1 MASRPKKTS
10 DPQPAPLLQSL
21 DLLETIYGR
30 TRFIPRFD
38 PMEELI
44 SCILSQS
51 SSDSSSF
58 PAFTRLRA
66 AFPDWLV
73 MAQAPPEE
81 ITPLIKAAGLANQKT
96 KAIQSCLKEI
106 YARLGNFDLEFLRSM
121 PEPEAM
127 KWLTSLAGVG
137 PKTASIVL
145 CFAFGRAAIPVD
157 THVHRVSQRL
167 GWIGPKTNETKAHKE
182 LSAMVPAQDAWR
194 FHTLLIQHG
203 RLICKAPKPICTEC
217 PLLELCPKLGL
228 AAASTS
234 K

>member
-1 MASRPKKTS
+1 MASRTKKSTLPK
-10 DPQPAPLLQSL
+10 PAPLLQSL
-21 DLLETIYGR
+21 DLLETLYGR

-51 SSDSSSF
+51 SSDASSF

-66 AFPDWLV
+66 VYPDWLA

-81 ITPLIKAAGLANQKT
+81 ITPLIKAAGLSNQKT
-96 KAIQSCLKEI
+96 KAIQTCLLEI
-106 YARLGNFDLEFLRSM
+106 HSRLGGFDLELLREM

-167 GWIGPKTNETKAHKE
+167 GWIGPKTNEIKAHKE
-182 LSAMVPAQDAWR
+182 LSAMVPAEDAWR

-203 RLICKAPKPICTEC
+203 RLICKAPKPLCSQC
-217 PLLELCPKLGL
+217 PLVVLCPFALSVLL
-228 AAASTS
+228 AT

>member
-1 MASRPKKTS
+1 MAGKSTKNAVPGS
-10 DPQPAPLLQSL
+10 APLIESL
-21 DLLETIYGR
+21 DRLETHYGKI
-30 TRFIPRFD
+30 RFIPRFE

-66 AFPDWLV
+66 AFPDWLAI
-73 MAQAPPEE
+73 AQAAPEE

-96 KAIQSCLKEI
+96 KAIQSCLNEI
-106 YARLGNFDLEFLRSM
+106 YDRLGNFDLEFLRHM

-127 KWLTSLAGVG
+127 RWLTSLAGVG

-167 GWIGPKTNETKAHKE
+167 GFIGPKTNEIKAHKE
-182 LSAMVPAQDAWR
+182 LSAMVLTADAWR

-203 RLICKAPKPICTEC
+203 RQICKAPKPLCHDC
-217 PLLELCPKLGL
+217 PVRELCPSSQAL
-228 AAASTS
+228 AMA
-234 K
+234 

>member
-1 MASRPKKTS
+1 MAARTNKIS
-10 DPQPAPLLQSL
+10 DLGGAPLQKSL
-21 DLLETIYGR
+21 DQLEMAYGK

-66 AFPDWLV
+66 AYPDWLA
-73 MAQAPPEE
+73 MAHAPPEE

-96 KAIQSCLKEI
+96 KAIQSCLNEI
-106 YARLGNFDLEFLRSM
+106 HQRLGDFELELLRKM
-121 PEPEAM
+121 PETEAM

-167 GWIGPKTNETKAHKE
+167 GWIGTKTNETKAHKE
-182 LSAMVPAQDAWR
+182 LSAMVPEKDAWR

-203 RLICKAPKPICTEC
+203 RLMCKAPKPNCSDC
-217 PLLELCPKLGL
+217 SLRDLCPKNGL
-228 AAASTS
+228 IQSS
-234 K
+234 SG

>member
-1 MASRPKKTS
+1 MAGKQSKIIQTL
-10 DPQPAPLLQSL
+10 PAPLLSAL
-21 DLLETIYGR
+21 DLLEKAYGR

-66 AFPDWLV
+66 AYPDWLA

-96 KAIQSCLKEI
+96 KAIQSCLNEI
-106 YARLGNFDLEFLRSM
+106 HERLGDFDLELLRKM

-145 CFAFGRAAIPVD
+145 CFAFGKAAVPVD

-203 RLICKAPKPICTEC
+203 RLICKAPRPNCSDC
-217 PLLELCPKLGL
+217 PLLEPCPKLGL
-228 AAASTS
+228 NPASTS